1 MKSENTWACALVCVT
16 VLWGWSFVAIHES
29 LAAVSASAFN
39 AYRFLIGAAAMFV
52 VLMRRWRHVEWRA
65 ARRGILPGVVLFGA
79 FAFQTAGIARTTASN
94 ASFITGLAVIFAPV
108 FGFWMLRLR
117 PNRQQM
123 AGAAIAAVGLAMLTI
138 QDLAIHVG
146 DALVLGCAVFTA
158 LHIVVLSKR
167 SKGADVELLAF
178 VQVLVVGVLS
188 LLWSL
193 AFREFS
199 VPAAAQPVWTAVIV
213 GIGGTAIGYF
223 VQTRAQVESAPGRI
237 ALILV
242 LEPVFGG
249 LFGYVLGGD
258 RLSPVN
264 FAGAALIVVA
274 MIVTEYRPRLRA
286 ATH

>member
-1 MKSENTWACALVCVT
+1 MRSENTWAFALVCVT
-16 VLWGWSFVAIHES
+16 ILWGWSFVAIHQS
-29 LAAVSASAFN
+29 LGFVSASTFN
-39 AYRFLIGAAAMFV
+39 AYRFLIGAAAMFI

-65 ARRGILPGVVLFGA
+65 GRRAILPGVVLFIA
-79 FAFQTAGIARTTASN
+79 FALQTAGIAYTTASN
-94 ASFITGLAVIFAPV
+94 ASFITGLAVIFAPA
-108 FGFWMLRLR
+108 FGYWMLKIR
-117 PNRQQM
+117 PSRQQVI
-123 AGAAIAAVGLAMLTI
+123 GAAIAAVGLAMLTMR
-138 QDLAIHVG
+138 DLSIHVG

-178 VQVLVVGVLS
+178 IQVLVVGVLS

-193 AFREFS
+193 AFHEFS
-199 VPAAAQPVWTAVIV
+199 VPNSPQPVWTAIIV

-258 RLSPVN
+258 RMSSMN
-264 FAGAALIVVA
+264 FAGAALIIAA
-274 MIVTEYRPRLRA
+274 MFVTEYRPRLRVV
-286 ATH
+286 TN